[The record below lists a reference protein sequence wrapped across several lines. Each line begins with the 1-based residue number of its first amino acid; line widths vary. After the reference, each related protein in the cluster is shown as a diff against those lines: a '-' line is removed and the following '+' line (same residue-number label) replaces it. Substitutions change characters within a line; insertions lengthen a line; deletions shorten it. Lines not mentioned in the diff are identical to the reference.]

1 MTAAGWPQR
10 DVLADPVSSLAEVA
24 PGEGDGK
31 QHDPLAPS
39 SRWPRA
45 RSRCARPVRC
55 FDSTRTTPPTPP
67 SASLPESKATR
78 RWWRTSGR
86 RKAMHAMVIGVS
98 GAAVR
103 G

>member
-10 DVLADPVSSLAEVA
+10 DVLADPVSSRAEVA

-31 QHDPLAPS
+31 RLDPVTPS
-39 SRWPRA
+39 GRWARA
-45 RSRCARPVRC
+45 RSRCTRPARC

-67 SASLPESKATR
+67 SASLPESEATR

-86 RKAMHAMVIGVS
+86 RKAMYAIVIGVS

-103 G
+103 S

>member
-10 DVLADPVSSLAEVA
+10 DVLADPVSSRAEVA

-31 QHDPLAPS
+31 QLDPVTPS
-39 SRWPRA
+39 GRWARA
-45 RSRCARPVRC
+45 RSRCTRPARC

-67 SASLPESKATR
+67 SASLPESEATR
-78 RWWRTSGR
+78 RWWRTSWR
-86 RKAMHAMVIGVS
+86 RKAMYAIVIGVS

-103 G
+103 S